1 MVHISEGV
9 HSFCITCIV
18 VDWDPWVIVMVAM
31 RALPLLLGVAV
42 VVTVEAA
49 PDPAPVVSD
58 KLNHDWSEVA
68 VQESLIALKLTI
80 VKVWEPP
87 SCG

>member
-1 MVHISEGV
+1 M
-9 HSFCITCIV
+9 

-42 VVTVEAA
+42 AVTVEAV
-49 PDPAPVVSD
+49 PDPAPVVGD

-80 VKVWEPP
+80 VKVRESP
-87 SCG
+87 SCGKMRVWGFVMI